1 MIKILRRAILLSAMT
16 LVSFAAMAVTEKEMD
31 EARAIAAKAYLRYA
45 NDGSGYL
52 DDVKATSM
60 SQLKGSLKAKEKE
73 NLRAF
78 EAVKVPADYAS
89 WDKEKLVEYWS
100 STFFKSSGLS
110 DKGKAA
116 RGRVRKQISAMNVSA
131 PAPAQAEPAAA
142 PEPPAAELPAEPAA
156 DAAPAADMPAAEQ
169 QDILADQQAI
179 KEDAAKNAPPSQQ
192 EDGNTVVYV
201 IILVV
206 LVAVVIWLVVY
217 AANVM
222 KKQQPRGE
230 SRGQDDASEISALR
244 EKAKEAL
251 TKKNAEIDDLRRR
264 LDLEEGRNSEI
275 GAELERYKLD
285 NQRLLAQ
292 IEKLRG
298 DLLAAAETRNVSPRS
313 AERPYR
319 EEPLREEP
327 LREEPRR
334 EIPRREEPRRE
345 ERRQA
350 VPEERPIIR
359 EIYLGRANSR
369 GIFVR
374 ADRRLSPGNTIYRL
388 DTNDGLVGTF
398 YVADDPDVVEL
409 ALSNPKEYL
418 AAGCSGDNLED
429 TIGVSAIVT
438 ESDGTA
444 IFENGYWKVLRKC
457 RIRYE

>member
-1 MIKILRRAILLSAMT
+1 MIRILRRAILLSAMM
-16 LVSFAAMAVTEKEMD
+16 LVSVAAMAVTDKEMD

-60 SQLKGSLKAKEKE
+60 TQLKGSLKAKEKE

-100 STFFKSSGLS
+100 STFFQSSGLS

-131 PAPAQAEPAAA
+131 PSAPAPA
-142 PEPPAAELPAEPAA
+142 PEPVPEATTPDPATTSAAEATPAA
-156 DAAPAADMPAAEQ
+156 DAPAADQ

-179 KEDAAKNAPPSQQ
+179 SEDADKNAPPTQQ

-222 KKQQPRGE
+222 KKQQQPRSE
-230 SRGQDDASEISALR
+230 SRSKEDASEISSLR

-251 TKKNAEIDDLRRR
+251 TKKNEEIDDLRRR
-264 LDLEEGRNSEI
+264 LEMEEGRSSEI

-285 NQRLLAQ
+285 NKRLLAQ

-298 DLLAAAETRNVSPRS
+298 DLLAASEARNPLPR
-313 AERPYR
+313 R
-319 EEPLREEP
+319 EEPRYEELR
-327 LREEPRR
+327 REEPRR
-334 EIPRREEPRRE
+334 VEPRREEPRRE
-345 ERRQA
+345 ERRKA
-350 VPEERPIIR
+350 VAEERPIIH

-398 YVADDPDVVEL
+398 YVADDPEVVEL
-409 ALSNPKEYL
+409 ALSNPNEYL
-418 AAGCSGDNLED
+418 APGCSGDNLED

>member
-1 MIKILRRAILLSAMT
+1 MIRILRRAILLSAMM

-78 EAVKVPADYAS
+78 EAVKVPSDYAS

-131 PAPAQAEPAAA
+131 PTAAA
-142 PEPPAAELPAEPAA
+142 PEPTAAPEAPAADLPAEPAA
-156 DAAPAADMPAAEQ
+156 DAAPVADAPAAEQ

-179 KEDAAKNAPPSQQ
+179 KEDADKNAPASQQ

-222 KKQQPRGE
+222 KKQQPRSE

-298 DLLAAAETRNVSPRS
+298 DLLAAAETRNVTPR
-313 AERPYR
+313 APERPYR
-319 EEPLREEP
+319 D
-327 LREEPRR
+327 EPRR
-334 EIPRREEPRRE
+334 EEPVRETPRREEPRRE

-350 VPEERPIIR
+350 APAERPIIR

-398 YVADDPDVVEL
+398 YVVDDPDVVEL
-409 ALSNPKEYL
+409 ALSNPNEYL
-418 AAGCSGDNLED
+418 AAGCSGDNIEG